1 MKDSYRGMII
11 YTQIANADFSKLN
24 ADLSTSDFSPFSGPL
39 WAVGYGFTFKKNR
52 RIFDL
57 NVGAFGVGKKTERN
71 DESIKT
77 SFGSFFELAWGYDF
91 IKSNRINFYPYLGV
105 GLRSLSLDYKA
116 KVQTNPSASDITNII
131 QNDRSVSDD
140 VTELG
145 MLVGLGF
152 EVVLSKSNRP
162 GGTILFIKAGTNRP
176 FKQKSFDFDGYKY
189 NSGLNPGNFIIS
201 TGFKFFSR

>member
-1 MKDSYRGMII
+1 
-11 YTQIANADFSKLN
+11 
-24 ADLSTSDFSPFSGPL
+24 
-39 WAVGYGFTFKKNR
+39 
-52 RIFDL
+52 
-57 NVGAFGVGKKTERN
+57 
-71 DESIKT
+71 
-77 SFGSFFELAWGYDF
+77 
-91 IKSNRINFYPYLGV
+91 
-105 GLRSLSLDYKA
+105 
-116 KVQTNPSASDITNII
+116 VQTNPSASDITNII
-131 QNDRSVSDD
+131 QDDRSVSDD

-145 MLVGLGF
+145 MLAGLGF